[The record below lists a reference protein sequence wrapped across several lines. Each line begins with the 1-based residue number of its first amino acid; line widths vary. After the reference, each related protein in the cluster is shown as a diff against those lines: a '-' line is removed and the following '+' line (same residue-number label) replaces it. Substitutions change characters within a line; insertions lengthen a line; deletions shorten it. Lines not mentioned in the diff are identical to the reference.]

1 MTGCMKRINAVPIG
15 EILQD
20 FYKENPQLRQKI
32 LETRIQRAWGSI
44 LGPMIM
50 RSTKNLFVK
59 NRVLYV
65 FVNSS
70 VLRNELILNRK
81 HLLKSLN
88 AYAGGDVIGDIVIR

>member
-1 MTGCMKRINAVPIG
+1 MKRINAVPIG
-15 EILQD
+15 EILQN
-20 FYKENPQLRQKI
+20 FYKENPQLWQKV
-32 LETRIQRAWGSI
+32 LETRIKRAWGDI

-59 NRVLYV
+59 NRVLHV
-65 FVNSS
+65 FVSSS

-88 AYAGGDVIGDIVIR
+88 EYVGEDVIGDIVIR